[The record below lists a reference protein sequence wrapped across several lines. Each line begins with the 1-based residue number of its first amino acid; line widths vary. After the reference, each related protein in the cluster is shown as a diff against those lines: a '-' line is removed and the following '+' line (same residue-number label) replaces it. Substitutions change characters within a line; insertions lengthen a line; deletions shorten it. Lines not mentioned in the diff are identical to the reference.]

1 MRKRILIFV
10 FFVSAVF
17 VLASCQ
23 SRGPKC
29 PGMYSHQN
37 NTENKVNP
45 S

>member
-23 SRGPKC
+23 ARGPKC
-29 PGMYSHQN
+29 PGMYSQQTV
-37 NTENKVNP
+37 TENAANP